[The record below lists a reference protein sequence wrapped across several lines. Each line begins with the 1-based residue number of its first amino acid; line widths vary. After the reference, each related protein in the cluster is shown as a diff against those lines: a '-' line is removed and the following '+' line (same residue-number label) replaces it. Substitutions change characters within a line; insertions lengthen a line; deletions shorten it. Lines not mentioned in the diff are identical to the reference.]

1 MPRERLRPVRHAE
14 GAPATEESLLG
25 DERFLAALGMTEDD
39 ERFLAALRMTEDDE
53 RFLATLGMT
62 RMPCSMTVGEGLI
75 GIDSGITNNARME
88 PVCTLMS

>member
-25 DERFLAALGMTEDD
+25 DERFLAALG
-39 ERFLAALRMTEDDE
+39 MTEDDE